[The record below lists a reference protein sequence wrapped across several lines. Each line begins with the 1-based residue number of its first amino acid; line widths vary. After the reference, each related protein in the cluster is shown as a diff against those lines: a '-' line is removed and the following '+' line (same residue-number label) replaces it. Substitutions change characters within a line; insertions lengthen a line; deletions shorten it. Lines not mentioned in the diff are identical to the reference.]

1 MVWDWEDAQDQSQCF
16 PSLTQHTSSNMISKG
31 GDVPCDYGPFFFVKL
46 KQLQFAFWPL
56 FIQSLRMQCFFHV
69 SKNSGF
75 LPITGCS
82 PPYGWDACF
91 AAILFHSSIITIVL
105 LIMHKILLLTISLI
119 LIMSIL
125 IPIITGCS
133 RSLWCLLWG
142 GPVPLITQ
150 IGGTGSKDNTEQT
163 KSVRHRKEIKFCKVL
178 KYLLVKF
185 DIWKKET
192 LTWLCVHCTVQSSGS
207 ISA

>member
-31 GDVPCDYGPFFFVKL
+31 GWRCSIWLLAFRFCKIKATLLYFLAFIYLIFKDAVFLPCV
-46 KQLQFAFWPL
+46 Q
-56 FIQSLRMQCFFHV
+56 H
-69 SKNSGF
+69 GF
-75 LPITGCS
+75 LLITGCS

-91 AAILFHSSIITIVL
+91 AAILFHSFIITIVL
-105 LIMHKILLLTISLI
+105 LIIINIIILTISQIWTILI
-119 LIMSIL
+119 L
-125 IPIITGCS
+125 IITGCS

-185 DIWKKET
+185 DIWRKKT